1 MKLLSEE
8 VLLEFGF
15 KEGSAL
21 PQTNE
26 LKVMSKDAIDLVIR
40 PDGIYYQ
47 NMGFFYPL
55 KDLAALRKLYKE
67 LRREDLK
74 PVKP

>member
-8 VLLEFGF
+8 VLKEFGF
-15 KEGSAL
+15 LVNSDL

-26 LKVMSKDAIDLVIR
+26 LKVLSKDAIDLVIR
-40 PDGIYYQ
+40 PDGIYYR

-74 PVKP
+74 PVKQ

>member
-1 MKLLSEE
+1 MKLLSEQ

-15 KEGSAL
+15 TESPTK
-21 PQTNE
+21 PQINE
-26 LKVMSKDAIDLVIR
+26 LKVLSKDAVDLVIR
-40 PDGIYYQ
+40 TDGIFYQ

-55 KDLAALRKLYKE
+55 KDLAALKKLYKE

-74 PVKP
+74 PVK

>member
-1 MKLLSEE
+1 MKLLSED
-8 VLLEFGF
+8 VLKEFGF
-15 KEGSAL
+15 MENTSIHR
-21 PQTNE
+21 PNE
-26 LKVMSKDAIDLVIR
+26 IKVMTRDAIDIVIKE
-40 PDGIYYQ
+40 DGIYYL

-74 PVKP
+74 Q